1 MDYDRVVF
9 QGLYYMVVFRGFTIE
24 FFFRVF
30 SFEVGDFAQL
40 HLQEWRGIAKNLIGP
55 SIARSHRSISHLCKL
70 YTYSIFLP

>member
-9 QGLYYMVVFRGFTIE
+9 QGLYYMVVFRGF
-24 FFFRVF
+24 

-40 HLQEWRGIAKNLIGP
+40 HPQEWRGIAKNLIGL